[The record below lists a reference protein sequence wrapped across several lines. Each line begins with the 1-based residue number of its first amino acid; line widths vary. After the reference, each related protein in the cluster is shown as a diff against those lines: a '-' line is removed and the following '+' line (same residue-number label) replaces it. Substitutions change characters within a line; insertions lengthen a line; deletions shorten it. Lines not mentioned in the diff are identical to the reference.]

1 MCLIV
6 LVSAIKPDFRPE
18 RQFPCPGRHIFKGSP
33 MAEVS
38 DEVLNLMASH
48 PWDESIPRL
57 ARYALGKMRK
67 LFWQGILGGPAPSG
81 IEAKDVVHISIE
93 KILNGDRAWDP
104 HSQENLFKHLISV
117 IDSEISHLID
127 GWENRHFFREAVL
140 SGRPNSDGKT
150 AEFWNTVSCPNS
162 GPEEILLDRERERLS
177 EEFFWKFYEFIADTP
192 LLQTILECLAE
203 GIEKRAD
210 IAESMGIKAKEF
222 DNLKK
227 QLQRRLKSFQEIKNG
242 EANNDKA

>member
-1 MCLIV
+1 
-6 LVSAIKPDFRPE
+6 
-18 RQFPCPGRHIFKGSP
+18 

-57 ARYALGKMRK
+57 TRYAFGKMRK

-81 IEAKDVVHISIE
+81 IEAKDIVLISIE
-93 KILNGDRAWDP
+93 KIMNGDRTWDP
-104 HSQENLFKHLISV
+104 RSQENLYKHLTSV
-117 IDSEISHLID
+117 IDSEISHLINS
-127 GWENRHFFREAVL
+127 WENRHFFREAVL

-150 AEFWNTVSCPNS
+150 AEFWDNVSCPNS
-162 GPEEILLDRERERLS
+162 GPEDILIDRERERLS
-177 EEFFWKFYEFIADTP
+177 ENFFWKFYEFIADTP
-192 LLQTILECLAE
+192 LLQAILERITE
-203 GIEKRAD
+203 GDKKRAD
-210 IAESMGIKAKEF
+210 IAASMGIKVKEF

-242 EANNDKA
+242 EAHNDKA